1 MAGIYLHIPFCKKAC
16 HYCDFHFSTSM
27 GPKADMVAAIC
38 KELVLRK
45 DYLEAEKVET
55 IYFGGGTPSLLSTNE
70 LQKILDKIHQLFS
83 VSSTAEIT
91 LEANP
96 DDLQAEKVRELSQS
110 PINRLSIGVQSFFDE
125 DLAWMNRSH
134 TGAEADSCIKRSQDA
149 GFENS
154 NVDLIYGFPLLS
166 DTKWKDNIAQII
178 QLDVPHLSSYAMT
191 VEQGTALHHFIE
203 KKKQT
208 PLNETQSAQQ
218 FLYLLQETEQAG
230 LLQYEIS
237 NFAKAGKESIHN
249 SNYWK
254 GEKYL
259 GLGPSAHS
267 FNTLSRQW
275 NVANNAKY
283 LESIS
288 HNKVPQSI
296 EILSLNNRFNE
307 YLMTSIRTTWGTDLT
322 KIDTDFGPDFKTHIL
337 RKLTEYEEKDWL
349 FLEKDHLFLTKNGKL
364 FADRIAAD
372 LFIVDDEN

>member
-1 MAGIYLHIPFCKKAC
+1 
-16 HYCDFHFSTSM
+16 M

-96 DDLQAEKVRELSQS
+96 DDLQAAKVRELSQS

-208 PLNETQSAQQ
+208 PLNETQSSQQ

>member
-16 HYCDFHFSTSM
+16 HYCDFHFSTSL
-27 GPKADMVAAIC
+27 GAKADMVEAIC
-38 KELVLRK
+38 KELRLRK
-45 DYLEAEKVET
+45 DYLEAEQVET
-55 IYFGGGTPSLLSTNE
+55 IYFGGGTPSLLSADE
-70 LQKILDKIHQLFS
+70 LQKILDTIHQLFS
-83 VSSTAEIT
+83 VSNTVEIT

-96 DDLQAEKVRELSQS
+96 DDLHAEKVRELSHS
-110 PINRLSIGVQSFFDE
+110 PINRLSIGVQSFFDD
-125 DLAWMNRSH
+125 DLLWMNRSH
-134 TGAEADSCIKRSQDA
+134 TGTEADSSIKRAQDA

-154 NVDLIYGFPLLS
+154 NVDLIYGFPLLT
-166 DTKWKDNIAQII
+166 DAKWQHNIAQII
-178 QLDVPHLSSYAMT
+178 RLDIPHLSSYAMT

-203 KKKQT
+203 NKKHT
-208 PLNETQSAQQ
+208 PLNEAQSAQQ
-218 FLYLLQETEQAG
+218 FLHLLHQTDQAG
-230 LLQYEIS
+230 LQQYEIS

-267 FNTLSRQW
+267 FNAHSRQW

-288 HNKVPQSI
+288 QNKVPQSI

-307 YLMTSIRTTWGTDLT
+307 YMMTSLRTSWGTDFAKISRSFGT
-322 KIDTDFGPDFKTHIL
+322 KYLTHIKARL
-337 RKLTEYEEKDWL
+337 IQFEEKGWVIQ
-349 FLEKDHLFLTKNGKL
+349 KNDHLYLTQSGKL
-364 FADRIAAD
+364 FADGIAAD